1 MHNAFATYVEYEG
14 VFFHKAIIDSN
25 TYDSRFRHSKYFP

>member
-1 MHNAFATYVEYEG
+1 MPETKQMHNAFATYVEYEG

-25 TYDSRFRHSKYFP
+25 TYN